1 MRWISSDKIIEPV
14 YTLNK
19 LLKILEKSY
28 VRIELS
34 DRIFLQIIKEDSG
47 NYYLESYSGSNDK
60 KSEEF
65 YSSDD
70 LWRYVL
76 DYLNYS
82 NENYKSN
89 KNIKPIECSRVF
101 KLLFIS
107 ALFQFF
113 ISIFMYML
121 GFIDYAFLVNIFG
134 TLIVIATAFGVKQE
148 MFFVQFGQSSRAN
161 APFTFWSMATV
172 GVIVGITVIVFS
184 FMLRSST

>member
-1 MRWISSDKIIEPV
+1 MRWISSDKVIEPV

-19 LLKILEKSY
+19 LLEMLEKSY

-34 DRIFLQIIKEDSG
+34 DRIFIQIIKEDSG

-65 YSSDD
+65 CSSDD

-76 DYLNYS
+76 DYLNCS
-82 NENYKSN
+82 NEACKSN
-89 KNIKPIECSRVF
+89 KNIKPIVCDRVF

-107 ALFQFF
+107 ALLQFF
-113 ISIFMYML
+113 ISILMHIL
-121 GFIDYAFLVNIFG
+121 EFIDYAVLVNIFG
-134 TLIVIATAFGVKQE
+134 TLIIIATAFGVKQE

-184 FMLRSST
+184 FILQS